1 MRLIIRLAVLALVSS
16 LAGETAS
23 RAEAPRPWRLIR
35 LYRGTDAGPAGT
47 VALRPISA
55 SACQS
60 SGFDPSPPQE
70 ANALKFL
77 RMQAAKAGAEAVV
90 RVSCGS
96 AAVKGCL
103 LAVTCTGVAVR
114 FPKVASTSK

>member
-1 MRLIIRLAVLALVSS
+1 MRLIMRLTVLALVSS
-16 LAGETAS
+16 LAAETAL
-23 RAEAPRPWRLIR
+23 RAKAPRPWRLIR
-35 LYRGTDAGPAGT
+35 LYRGTDPGPAGAVT
-47 VALRPISA
+47 LRPISA

-70 ANALKFL
+70 ANALNFL

-90 RVSCGS
+90 RISCGS
-96 AAVKGCL
+96 TAVKGCL